1 MLPFIIVILFIF
13 VYLFDYKPVL
23 KNGNT
28 KEKILHGSIMAISFC
43 ILMLHSM
50 GVSIPSP
57 SDSIEKMIHAVLG
70 I

>member
-1 MLPFIIVILFIF
+1 MLPLIIVLLFIF

-23 KNGNT
+23 MDGNT

-43 ILMLHSM
+43 ILMLHSL
-50 GVSIPSP
+50 GVQIPSP
-57 SDSIEKMIHAVLG
+57 TDSIEKMIHSIFG